1 MHSRL
6 RTWSAC
12 CGLVG
17 ALCLSAAAVAE
28 APQLNVYN
36 WNDYIAHDT
45 LASFQRRTGI
55 TVHYD
60 LYDSNA
66 TLQGKL
72 LTGDSGYDVVYPSV
86 EYAGRQIQAGIFQPL
101 DRTRL
106 PGLKHLDPLIL
117 EAVARADP
125 GNRYLVPYMWFTTGV
140 AINVDKVAHA
150 LGGPL
155 PEDAWDLLFDPALTS
170 RLKGCGIALMDEAS
184 DVIPAAMIHAGLD
197 PTNMDADSIRAA
209 LEHLRPVRADIR
221 SFNTS
226 PIEQM
231 AKGSLCVAMMF
242 SGDAR
247 IAAQR
252 ASATGVQLRYLIP
265 RSGAMMSVDV
275 MAIPRDAPHPHN
287 AHLWIEAMLD
297 PATVAQV
304 SNETFYLSAN
314 RSALALTSTAL
325 TADPTLNVP
334 VADRR
339 RLHAKPVLSREAQ
352 RELTQALAR
361 FKASRPR
368 AP

>member
-1 MHSRL
+1 MRSLVPVRSL
-6 RTWSAC
+6 C
-12 CGLVG
+12 FGLFVT
-17 ALCLSAAAVAE
+17 LAAAAE
-28 APQLNVYN
+28 PPRLNVYN
-36 WNDYIAHDT
+36 WNDYIAQDT
-45 LASFQRRTGI
+45 VAAFQRRTGI

-66 TLQGKL
+66 MLQGKL
-72 LTGDSGYDVVYPSV
+72 LTGHSGYDVVYPSV
-86 EYAGRQIQAGIFQPL
+86 EYAGKQIQAGIFQPL
-101 DRTRL
+101 DKARL
-106 PGLKHLDPLIL
+106 PNLKHLDAVIL
-117 EAVARADP
+117 QAVSGADP

-150 LGGPL
+150 LGGAL
-155 PEDAWDLLFDPALTS
+155 PDDAWDLLFDPALTAK
-170 RLKGCGIALMDEAS
+170 LKGCGIALMDEAS

-197 PTNMDADSIRAA
+197 PTHMDAATIRTAT
-209 LEHLRPVRADIR
+209 EHLRPVRGDIR

-247 IAAQR
+247 IAAHR
-252 ASATGVQLRYLIP
+252 AAGTNVQLRYLIP

-275 MAIPRDAPHPHN
+275 MAIPRDAPHPDQ
-287 AHLWIEAMLD
+287 AHVWIDAMLD
-297 PATVAQV
+297 PVTVAQI

-314 RSALALTSTAL
+314 RDALALTSSAL
-325 TADPTLNVP
+325 TADPMINLPDAVK
-334 VADRR
+334 R
-339 RLHAKPVLSREAQ
+339 RLHAKPVLSREVQ

-361 FKASRPR
+361 FKAASPH